1 MPKARHNPVMMN
13 KNQARPKRKA
23 DARRIA
29 LGVLDDVLERKQE
42 FDRAFD
48 DARDIYLLEP
58 RDRAFARLLLLT
70 TFRRLGQIDAIISTF
85 MQKEPKGKGRWV
97 RSVIRLTTAQLVF
110 LDTPPHAAVSSA
122 LKLLEVLKLDQF
134 KGLANAVLRK
144 ISTEGKALAETQDAG
159 RLNTPAW
166 LYKRWSKAYGAGA
179 AAAIADMHMREAQL
193 DITVKS
199 DAPGWAQKLDGQLLP
214 TGSVRLQGINDVTTL
229 PGFDDGDWWVQDTA
243 ASLPIHLLGDIKGK
257 TIIDL
262 CAAPGGKT
270 LQLAAAGAHVI
281 AVDRS
286 KRRMHRLRENLERT
300 NLTAEIIVADATEYR
315 PVELADAILLDAPCS
330 STGTIR
336 RHPDLPHQKNLK
348 DVQRLAELQQELLEA
363 AVQMVKPG
371 GIIIYATCSLQPE
384 EGESR
389 IRYFLKNTELTTQ
402 STLVADDIFGC
413 EEFISDGFLRCL
425 PSHLENFGG
434 MDGFFAARLIKN

>member
-1 MPKARHNPVMMN
+1 MTN
-13 KNQARPKRKA
+13 KNQTRPKRKA
-23 DARRIA
+23 DARRVA
-29 LGVLDDVLERKQE
+29 LGVLDDVLERKLE

-48 DARDIYLLEP
+48 DARDVSLLEP

-70 TFRRLGQIDAIISTF
+70 TFRRLGQIDAIISSF
-85 MQKEPKGKGRWV
+85 LQKEPKGKGRWV
-97 RSVIRLTTAQLVF
+97 RSVLRLTTAQLVF

-122 LKLLEVLKLDQF
+122 LKLLEILKLDQF

-144 ISTEGKALAETQDAG
+144 ISTEGKAIAETQDAG
-159 RLNTPAW
+159 QLNTPKW
-166 LYKRWSKAYGAGA
+166 LYKRWQKAYGAELTT
-179 AAAIADMHMREAQL
+179 AIANMHMREANL
-193 DITVKS
+193 DITVKT
-199 DAPGWAQKLDGQLLP
+199 DAPGWAGKLDGQLLP
-214 TGSVRLQGINDVTTL
+214 TGSIRLKGISDVSTL
-229 PGFDDGDWWVQDTA
+229 PGFDTGDWWVQDTA

-270 LQLAAAGAHVI
+270 LQLAAAGANVI

-300 NLTAEIIVADATEYR
+300 NLNAEIIVADALEYR
-315 PVELADAILLDAPCS
+315 PAELADAILLDAPCS

-371 GIIIYATCSLQPE
+371 GVIIYATCSLQPE
-384 EGESR
+384 EGETR
-389 IRYFLKNTELTTQ
+389 IRYFLKNSEQASLSAIKTED
-402 STLVADDIFGC
+402 VFGC
-413 EEFISDGFLRCL
+413 DELITDNFLRCL
-425 PSHLENFGG
+425 PCHLTEQGG
-434 MDGFFAARLIKN
+434 MDGFFAARLIKNEA